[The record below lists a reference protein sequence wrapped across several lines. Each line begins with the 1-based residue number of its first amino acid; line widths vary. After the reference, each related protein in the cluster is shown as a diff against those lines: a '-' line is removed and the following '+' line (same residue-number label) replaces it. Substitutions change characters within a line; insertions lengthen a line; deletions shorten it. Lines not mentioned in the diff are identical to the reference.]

1 MIAKSAMIAA
11 IQSLAL
17 FIENLLEALARH
29 ARSHAG
35 ALLLQRH
42 RDAAVALAPAAL
54 HRAFELLERDRA
66 DRHRDFFLRG
76 ELHGER
82 HVLVRE
88 PDRERR
94 RVVDPREEV
103 LGEPVEGALAA
114 RRALAQRP
122 EQRERLHAALDPERE
137 NLGERRLHRKARAVV
152 RELGDRARADR
163 TDVEGLVSYGLQ

>member
-29 ARSHAG
+29 ARAHAG

-42 RDAAVALAPAAL
+42 RDAAVALAPAAP

-66 DRHRDFFLRG
+66 DRHRDLLLRR

-82 HVLVRE
+82 HVLVRKAHGK
-88 PDRERR
+88 RGRI
-94 RVVDPREEV
+94 VDPRQEM
-103 LGEPVEGALAA
+103 LGEPVEGALAT

-122 EQRERLHAALDPERE
+122 KECKRLDAGLDAERE
-137 NLGERRLHRKARAVV
+137 NLRERRLHGEARAVV

-163 TDVEGLVSYGLQ
+163 TDVEG